1 MKLFSWQ
8 KRVAR
13 IIKPMS
19 KKEKRKM
26 DDAHFDALCQMIEN
40 VKDDPEGRSELVNK
54 LF

>member
-1 MKLFSWQ
+1 MKIFNWQ

-13 IIKPMS
+13 KIKPMS

-26 DDAHFDALCQMIEN
+26 DDAHFDALCQMILN
-40 VKDDPEGRSELVNK
+40 VKDDPEGRSELINK